1 MFAVSDGALLWHCG
15 TMDDGP
21 KEVRLRGRLVNG
33 LYTEAML
40 LADEAR
46 SYFDRQGRE
55 DRETLDPVARV
66 ALSCESLKI
75 TTRLMHVLA
84 WLLTERAIELGQMNE
99 EEAAAS
105 ARRLGDAASSDASAI
120 EGLPRP
126 AIALIDASQDLYA
139 RVRRLETESPESA
152 LGVSPALSLLD
163 RLERAF

>member
-1 MFAVSDGALLWHCG
+1 
-15 TMDDGP
+15 MDDGP
-21 KEVRLRGRLVNG
+21 KEVRLRGRLVNS

-46 SYFDRQGRE
+46 AYFDHQGRA
-55 DRETLDPVARV
+55 DRELLDPLARV

-84 WLLTERAIELGQMNE
+84 WLLTERAIDLGQLSD

-105 ARRLGDAASSDASAI
+105 ARRLGDALPSDASSV
-120 EGLPRP
+120 EGLPSP

-139 RVRRLETESPESA
+139 RVRRLEIAAPEPLSI
-152 LGVSPALSLLD
+152 VSPALSLLD

>member
-1 MFAVSDGALLWHCG
+1 MQIR
-15 TMDDGP
+15 P
-21 KEVRLRGRLVNG
+21 KEIRLRGRLVNS

-46 SYFDRQGRE
+46 AYFDHQGRE
-55 DRETLDPVARV
+55 DREALDPVARV
-66 ALSCESLKI
+66 GLSCESLKI

-84 WLLTERAIELGQMNE
+84 WLLTERAIDLGQMSS

-105 ARRLGDAASSDASAI
+105 ARRLGDAASSDAGSV

-139 RVRRLETESPESA
+139 RVRRLEIEAPDPVA
-152 LGVSPALSLLD
+152 VVSPALSLLD

>member
-1 MFAVSDGALLWHCG
+1 
-15 TMDDGP
+15 MDEAP
-21 KEVRLRGRLVNG
+21 KEIRLRGRLVNS

-46 SYFDRQGRE
+46 AYFDHQGRQ
-55 DRETLDPVARV
+55 DREALDPVARI

-84 WLLTERAIELGQMNE
+84 WLLTERAIELGQMAV
-99 EEAAAS
+99 EEATAS
-105 ARRLGDAASSDASAI
+105 ARRLGDAAPSDASSM
-120 EGLPRP
+120 EGLPRS

-139 RVRRLETESPESA
+139 RVRRLETEAPEPAS
-152 LGVSPALSLLD
+152 GVSPALSLLD